1 MNIDRSVDRLAASR
15 RQAAGFDGSAHRP
28 STPCQ
33 STSDAHECA
42 SPLAAFV
49 RPTLWQSLS
58 RWRRAATPAHWCVLA
73 AAVCLAMWAVPTVR
87 PVSAIAVYAAAL
99 LALIAAAAIDTVEQR
114 LPDELTLSTVA
125 AGFATLTAISL
136 NTGAGSPW
144 RAVAGGAIFAG
155 WILLGALPVRDGY
168 GLGDVKLAAACG
180 ILTAWLSWTAL
191 ALAIVAT
198 QLAIVT
204 LLLVGRSHGRQ
215 RVPLG
220 PTFVIGIV
228 AALLIHV
235 A

>member
-1 MNIDRSVDRLAASR
+1 
-15 RQAAGFDGSAHRP
+15 
-28 STPCQ
+28 
-33 STSDAHECA
+33 
-42 SPLAAFV
+42 
-49 RPTLWQSLS
+49 
-58 RWRRAATPAHWCVLA
+58 
-73 AAVCLAMWAVPTVR
+73 MWAVPTVR